1 VTAGAAPVRP
11 FVDLH
16 CHSTA
21 SDGALPP
28 TAVVEEAHRRGL
40 HALALTDHDTV
51 AGLAEAQ
58 AAGERLGVRII
69 PGVELSAVENDVETH
84 LLGLHLQDVGIME
97 QRLIALRD
105 MRRTRAVRMVERL
118 NALGVPVTMEQVLAN
133 AAGGA
138 IGRPHV
144 ARAVVSA
151 GHAADMRE
159 AFDRYLGNGR
169 PACVGKDRL
178 SMRDAIGMVH
188 EAGGIAVLA
197 HPGDAA
203 NRTRLVA
210 LAAQGLDGCEVR
222 HPSHSDEAIGRI
234 ARLVEDLGMLPSG
247 GSDWHGTF
255 DGWRTLGVMQVPL
268 EWMERQEAHLAA
280 RRARERAVTAT

>member
-1 VTAGAAPVRP
+1 MTVGEAPRA

-16 CHSTA
+16 CHTTA

-28 TAVVEEAHRRGL
+28 TTVVEEALRRGL
-40 HALALTDHDTV
+40 AALAITDHDTV
-51 AGLAEAQ
+51 DGLAEAR

-84 LLGLHLQDVGIME
+84 LLGLHLQDVATME
-97 QRLIALRD
+97 QRLRELRD
-105 MRRTRAVRMVERL
+105 MRRIRAERMVERL
-118 NALGVPVTMEQVLAN
+118 NALGVKVTMEQVLAY

-144 ARAVVSA
+144 ARAVVA
-151 GHAADMRE
+151 VGAAADLRE

-178 SMRDAIGMVH
+178 SMPDAIRIVH
-188 EAGGIAVLA
+188 DAGGVAILA

-203 NRTRLVA
+203 NRARLSA

-234 ARLVEDLGMLPSG
+234 GRLVDELGLLPSG

-268 EWMERQEAHLAA
+268 EWMARQEAYIAA
-280 RRARERAVTAT
+280 RPGRGQPA

>member
-1 VTAGAAPVRP
+1 MTGGEAPPRA

-28 TAVVEEAHRRGL
+28 TAVVEEAQRKGL
-40 HALALTDHDTV
+40 VALALTDHDTID
-51 AGLAEAQ
+51 GLAEAR
-58 AAGERLGVRII
+58 AAGERLGVRIV
-69 PGVELSAVENDVETH
+69 PGVELSAVENETETH
-84 LLGLHLQDVGIME
+84 LLGLHLQDVATMA
-97 QRLIALRD
+97 QRLAALRE
-105 MRRTRAVRMVERL
+105 MRRDRAERMVERL
-118 NALGVPVTMEQVLAN
+118 NALGVKVTMDSVLAN

-144 ARAVVSA
+144 ARAVVA
-151 GHAADMRE
+151 VGAAADMRE

-169 PACVGKDRL
+169 PACVGKERL
-178 SMRDAIGMVH
+178 SMSDAIKIVH
-188 EAGGIAVLA
+188 DAGGIAVLA
-197 HPGDAA
+197 HPGDAVT
-203 NRTRLVA
+203 RTRLAA
-210 LAAQGLDGCEVR
+210 LVAQGLDGCEVR

-234 ARLVEDLGMLPSG
+234 GQLVEDLGMLPSG

-268 EWMERQEAHLAA
+268 AWMERQESHIAA
-280 RRARERAVTAT
+280 RAARGRVA

>member
-1 VTAGAAPVRP
+1 MSPDAAPVRP

-28 TAVVEEAHRRGL
+28 TAVVEEASRRGL

-58 AAGERLGVRII
+58 AAGERLGVRIV

-84 LLGLHLQDVGIME
+84 LLGLHLKDVGIME

-105 MRRTRAVRMVERL
+105 MRRIRAERMVERL

-144 ARAVVSA
+144 ARAVVA
-151 GHAADMRE
+151 VGRAADLRE

-178 SMRDAIGMVH
+178 SMADAIGMVH

-203 NRTRLVA
+203 NRTRLIA
-210 LAAQGLDGCEVR
+210 LADQGLDGCEVR
-222 HPSHSDEAIGRI
+222 HPSHSDDAIGRM
-234 ARLVEDLGMLPSG
+234 ARLVDELGLLPSG

-268 EWMERQEAHLAA
+268 EWMERQDAYLA
-280 RRARERAVTAT
+280 RRRAAGHAVPVT

>member
-1 VTAGAAPVRP
+1 MTGGAAPLRLH
-11 FVDLH
+11 VDLH

-28 TAVVEEAHRRGL
+28 STVVEEAHRKGL

-51 AGLAEAQ
+51 AGVAEAQ
-58 AAGERLGVRII
+58 EAGARLGVRIV

-84 LLGLHLQDVGIME
+84 LLGLHLQDVAIME
-97 QRLIALRD
+97 QRLVALRD
-105 MRRTRAVRMVERL
+105 MRRLRAERMVERL
-118 NALGVPVTMEQVLAN
+118 RALGVPVTMEQVLAN

-144 ARAVVSA
+144 ARAVVMVGGA
-151 GHAADMRE
+151 GDMRE

-197 HPGDAA
+197 HPGEAA
-203 NRTRLVA
+203 SRTRLVA
-210 LAAQGLDGCEVR
+210 LAEQGLDGCEVR

-234 ARLVEDLGMLPSG
+234 GRLVEDLGLLPSG
-247 GSDWHGTF
+247 GSDWHGTY
-255 DGWRTLGVMQVPL
+255 DGWRTLGVMQVPVAWL
-268 EWMERQEAHLAA
+268 ERQEAHLAA
-280 RRARERAVTAT
+280 RRARGEAGRAS

>member
-1 VTAGAAPVRP
+1 MTGGPAPLP

-28 TAVVEEAHRRGL
+28 AAVVEEAHRKGL

-58 AAGERLGVRII
+58 AAGERLGVRIV

-84 LLGLHLQDVGIME
+84 LLGLHLSDVGIME

-105 MRRTRAVRMVERL
+105 MRRTRAERMVERL

-144 ARAVVSA
+144 ARAVVTVGS
-151 GHAADMRE
+151 AADMRE

-188 EAGGIAVLA
+188 EAGGIALLA
-197 HPGDAA
+197 HPGEAA

-210 LAAQGLDGCEVR
+210 LAEQGLDGCEVR
-222 HPSHSDEAIGRI
+222 HPGHSDEAIGRI
-234 ARLVEDLGMLPSG
+234 GRLVEDLGLLPSG

-268 EWMERQEAHLAA
+268 AWLERQDAHLAA
-280 RRARERAVTAT
+280 RRAGQRAVQAT

>member
-1 VTAGAAPVRP
+1 MTVGGSPERA

-28 TAVVEEAHRRGL
+28 RAVIEEAHRKGL
-40 HALALTDHDTV
+40 AALALTDHDTV
-51 AGLAEAQ
+51 DGLAEARL
-58 AAGERLGVRII
+58 AGEQLGVRIV
-69 PGVELSAVENDVETH
+69 PGVELSAVEGDSETH
-84 LLGLHLQDVGIME
+84 LLGLHLEDVDVME
-97 QRLIALRD
+97 HRLRELRD
-105 MRRTRAVRMVERL
+105 MRRTRAERMVQRL
-118 NALGVPVTMEQVLAN
+118 NALGVKVTMDAVLAN

-144 ARAVVSA
+144 ARAVVAA
-151 GHAADMRE
+151 GAAADLRE

-169 PACVGKDRL
+169 PAFVGKDRL
-178 SMRDAIGMVH
+178 AMADAIRMVH

-197 HPGDAA
+197 HPGEAA
-203 NRTRLVA
+203 TRARLSA
-210 LAAQGLDGCEVR
+210 LKALGLDGCEVR

-234 ARLVEDLGMLPSG
+234 GRLVEELGLLPSG

-255 DGWRTLGVMQVPL
+255 DGWRTLGGMQVPL
-268 EWMERQEAHLAA
+268 EWLARQTAYLAD
-280 RRARERAVTAT
+280 RRERTGGA

>member
-1 VTAGAAPVRP
+1 MTGDEAPPRA

-28 TAVVEEAHRRGL
+28 AAVVDEAHRKGL
-40 HALALTDHDTV
+40 AALALTDHDTV
-51 AGLAEAQ
+51 DGLAEAQ
-58 AAGERLGVRII
+58 AAGARLGIRIV
-69 PGVELSAVENDVETH
+69 PGVELSAVENDAETH
-84 LLGLHLQDVGIME
+84 LLGLHLRDVAIME
-97 QRLIALRD
+97 QRLRDLRD
-105 MRRTRAVRMVERL
+105 MRRARAERMVERL
-118 NALGVPVTMEQVLAN
+118 NALGVKVTMDAVLAN

-144 ARAVVSA
+144 ARAVVA
-151 GHAADMRE
+151 VGAAADMRE

-178 SMRDAIGMVH
+178 TMSDAIRMVH
-188 EAGGIAVLA
+188 DAGGIAVLA
-197 HPGDAA
+197 HPGEAA
-203 NRTRLVA
+203 TRTRLSA

-222 HPSHSDEAIGRI
+222 HPSHPDETIGRI
-234 ARLVEDLGMLPSG
+234 GRVVEELGLLPSG

-255 DGWRTLGVMQVPL
+255 DGWRTLGVMQVPFAWL
-268 EWMERQEAHLAA
+268 ERHDTFLAG
-280 RRARERAVTAT
+280 RAPSGHVA

>member
-1 VTAGAAPVRP
+1 MTGGEVRERA

-28 TAVVEEAHRRGL
+28 TAVVEEAQRKGL
-40 HALALTDHDTV
+40 VALALTDHDTV
-51 AGLAEAQ
+51 AGIAEARE
-58 AAGERLGVRII
+58 AGERLGVRIVA
-69 PGVELSAVENDVETH
+69 GVELSAVEHEVETH
-84 LLGLHLQDVGIME
+84 LLGLHLSDVQTME
-97 QRLIALRD
+97 QRLIELRD
-105 MRRTRAVRMVERL
+105 MRRIRAERMVERL
-118 NALGVPVTMEQVLAN
+118 NVLGVPVTMEQVLAN

-144 ARAVVSA
+144 ARAVVA
-151 GHAADMRE
+151 VGKAADLRE

-178 SMRDAIGMVH
+178 TMTDAIRMVH
-188 EAGGIAVLA
+188 DAGGIAVLA
-197 HPGDAA
+197 HPGEAA
-203 NRTRLVA
+203 TRARLTA
-210 LAAQGLDGCEVR
+210 LASQGLDGCEVR

-234 ARLVEDLGMLPSG
+234 GRLVDELGLLPSG

-255 DGWRTLGVMQVPL
+255 DGWRTLGVMQVPMA
-268 EWMERQEAHLAA
+268 WMERHEAHLAA
-280 RRARERAVTAT
+280 RRQSA

>member
-1 VTAGAAPVRP
+1 MRERA

-28 TAVVEEAHRRGL
+28 TAVVEEAQRKGL
-40 HALALTDHDTV
+40 VALALTDHDTV
-51 AGLAEAQ
+51 AGIAEARE
-58 AAGERLGVRII
+58 AGERLGVRIVA
-69 PGVELSAVENDVETH
+69 GVELSAVEHEVETH
-84 LLGLHLQDVGIME
+84 LLGLHLSDVQTME
-97 QRLIALRD
+97 QRLIELRD
-105 MRRTRAVRMVERL
+105 MRRIRAERMVERL
-118 NALGVPVTMEQVLAN
+118 NVLGVPVTMEQVLAN

-144 ARAVVSA
+144 ARAVVA
-151 GHAADMRE
+151 VGKAADLRE

-178 SMRDAIGMVH
+178 TMTDAIRMVH
-188 EAGGIAVLA
+188 DAGGIAVLA
-197 HPGDAA
+197 HPGEAA
-203 NRTRLVA
+203 TRARLTA
-210 LAAQGLDGCEVR
+210 LASQGLDGCEVR

-234 ARLVEDLGMLPSG
+234 GRLVDELGLLPSG

-255 DGWRTLGVMQVPL
+255 DGWRTLGVMQVPMA
-268 EWMERQEAHLAA
+268 WMERHEAHLAA
-280 RRARERAVTAT
+280 RRQSA